1 MNKVISI
8 NLNGNAYQLEEGG
21 FEALRSYL
29 DTAGRRLEGNPDK
42 AEIMAD
48 IEQAIAD
55 KFRSLLGVN
64 KTVVVTK
71 EVETIIAEMGAVE
84 DASGS
89 PETPPPGSAAQPAG
103 AAQGTESAAA
113 PKRLFK
119 IHEGAMVGGVCNGIA
134 AYLNVDVTL
143 VRIVFALLMFAYGS
157 GVLVYLLLMFI
168 LPSATT
174 PAEMAA
180 AHGSTSATA
189 QEFIRRAR
197 EGYYEGMKTFGDKRA
212 YREWKR
218 KFKREMRSWKWDFH
232 HDMQQGAHR
241 WWPGWG
247 SYVPPRHPP
256 GSMFAATM
264 VSILLLM
271 FILPSATT
279 PAEMAAA
286 HGSTSATAQEFI
298 RRAREGYYEGMKTF
312 GDKRAYRE
320 WKRKFKRE
328 MRSWKWDFHHDMQQH
343 AHRWWSGWGPSVP
356 PRHPPGS
363 MLAATIV
370 SVLLLIAT
378 FAGLLA
384 VVSLVSS
391 GTVFGLMF
399 FPSLPFWLRIVLLIA
414 IISIVR
420 GPLKHARRSLYYGYG
435 YHDSGCWSLWCIV
448 KWVLIV
454 YFIIWL
460 CGGHT
465 GLGEAVQ
472 HLPPKLH
479 HAADS
484 VQQWWNQ
491 Q

>member
-29 DTAGRRLEGNPDK
+29 DTANRRLEGNPDK
-42 AEIMAD
+42 VEIIAD

-71 EVETIIAEMGAVE
+71 EVEAIIAEMGTVE
-84 DASGS
+84 DASGA
-89 PETPPPGSAAQPAG
+89 PETPPPGAAAQPAG
-103 AAQGTESAAA
+103 ATAGADSTAGAAAA

-119 IHEGAMVGGVCNGIA
+119 IHEGAMVGGVCNGLA

-157 GVLVYLLLMFI
+157 GFLVYILMMI
-168 LPSATT
+168 LLPSART
-174 PAEMAA
+174 PDEMAA

-189 QEFIRRAR
+189 KEFIRRAR

-212 YREWKR
+212 HREWRR

-232 HDMQQGAHR
+232 HDMQQNAHR

-247 SYVPPRHPP
+247 P
-256 GSMFAATM
+256 
-264 VSILLLM
+264 
-271 FILPSATT
+271 
-279 PAEMAAA
+279 
-286 HGSTSATAQEFI
+286 Q
-298 RRAREGYYEGMKTF
+298 
-312 GDKRAYRE
+312 
-320 WKRKFKRE
+320 
-328 MRSWKWDFHHDMQQH
+328 
-343 AHRWWSGWGPSVP
+343 VP

-363 MLAATIV
+363 MLAATLV
-370 SVLLLIAT
+370 SVLLIIAT
-378 FAGLLA
+378 FVGLFA

-391 GTVFGLMF
+391 GTVFGLLF
-399 FPSLPFWLRIVLLIA
+399 FPSLPFWARILLLIA
-414 IISIVR
+414 VISIVR
-420 GPLKHARRSLYYGYG
+420 SPLKAARRSLYYGQG
-435 YHDSGCWSLWCIV
+435 YYDSGHGTLWCIT

-454 YFIIWL
+454 YVIIWL

-479 HAADS
+479 HAAES
-484 VQQWWNQ
+484 MQQWWNQ

>member
-29 DTAGRRLEGNPDK
+29 DTANRRLEGNPDK
-42 AEIMAD
+42 AEIIAD

-71 EVETIIAEMGAVE
+71 EVEAIIAEMGTVE
-84 DASGS
+84 DASGA
-89 PETPPPGSAAQPAG
+89 PETPPPGAAAQPAG
-103 AAQGTESAAA
+103 AKAADAAAGAATA

-119 IHEGAMVGGVCNGIA
+119 IHEGAMVGGVCNGLA

-157 GVLVYLLLMFI
+157 GFLVYILMMII
-168 LPSATT
+168 LPSART
-174 PAEMAA
+174 PDEMAA

-212 YREWKR
+212 HREWKR

-232 HDMQQGAHR
+232 HDMQQNAHR

-247 SYVPPRHPP
+247 PQVPPRHAP
-256 GSMFAATM
+256 GSMVAATL
-264 VSILLLM
+264 VSILL
-271 FILPSATT
+271 I
-279 PAEMAAA
+279 
-286 HGSTSATAQEFI
+286 
-298 RRAREGYYEGMKTF
+298 
-312 GDKRAYRE
+312 
-320 WKRKFKRE
+320 
-328 MRSWKWDFHHDMQQH
+328 
-343 AHRWWSGWGPSVP
+343 
-356 PRHPPGS
+356 
-363 MLAATIV
+363 
-370 SVLLLIAT
+370 IAT
-378 FAGLLA
+378 FVGLFA

-399 FPSLPFWLRIVLLIA
+399 FPSLPFWVRILLLIA
-414 IISIVR
+414 VISIVR
-420 GPLKHARRSLYYGYG
+420 GPLKAARRSLYYGQG
-435 YHDSGCWSLWCIV
+435 YYDSGHSTLWCIT

>member
-29 DTAGRRLEGNPDK
+29 DTANRRLEGNPDK

-71 EVETIIAEMGAVE
+71 EVETIIAEMGTVE

-89 PETPPPGSAAQPAG
+89 PGTPPPGSAAQPAG
-103 AAQGTESAAA
+103 APPGADSAPGAAA
-113 PKRLFK
+113 PPKRLFK
-119 IHEGAMVGGVCNGIA
+119 IHEGAMVGGVCNGLA

-157 GVLVYLLLMFI
+157 GVLVYILMMAI
-168 LPSATT
+168 LPTATT

-218 KFKREMRSWKWDFH
+218 KFKREMRNWKWDFH
-232 HDMQQGAHR
+232 HDMQQTAHR

-247 SYVPPRHPP
+247 PYVAPRNPT
-256 GSMFAATM
+256 GSLLAAT
-264 VSILLLM
+264 VLSILLV
-271 FILPSATT
+271 FAT
-279 PAEMAAA
+279 
-286 HGSTSATAQEFI
+286 
-298 RRAREGYYEGMKTF
+298 
-312 GDKRAYRE
+312 
-320 WKRKFKRE
+320 
-328 MRSWKWDFHHDMQQH
+328 
-343 AHRWWSGWGPSVP
+343 
-356 PRHPPGS
+356 
-363 MLAATIV
+363 L
-370 SVLLLIAT
+370 
-378 FAGLLA
+378 AGLFA
-384 VVSLVSS
+384 IVSLVSS

-414 IISIVR
+414 IISVIR
-420 GPLKHARRSLYYGYG
+420 CPLKHARRSLYYGHG
-435 YHDSGCWSLWCIV
+435 YHDSGCWGLWCIV

-484 VQQWWNQ
+484 MQQWWNQ

>member
-29 DTAGRRLEGNPDK
+29 DTANRRLEGNPDK
-42 AEIMAD
+42 VEIMAD

-64 KTVVVTK
+64 KTVIVTK

-89 PETPPPGSAAQPAG
+89 PETPPPDSAARPAG
-103 AAQGTESAAA
+103 PTQGADSAAGTAAA
-113 PKRLFK
+113 PRRLFK
-119 IHEGAMVGGVCNGIA
+119 IREGAMVGGVCNGLA

-157 GVLVYLLLMFI
+157 GFLVYVLMMVI

-197 EGYYEGMKTFGDKRA
+197 EGYYEGMKTFGDRRA
-212 YREWKR
+212 RREWKR
-218 KFKREMRSWKWDFH
+218 KFKKEMRDWKWDFH
-232 HDMQQGAHR
+232 HDMQQSAHR

-247 SYVPPRHPP
+247 PNVAPRPAP
-256 GSMFAATM
+256 GGMLSATI
-264 VSILLLM
+264 VSILLA
-271 FILPSATT
+271 I
-279 PAEMAAA
+279 
-286 HGSTSATAQEFI
+286 
-298 RRAREGYYEGMKTF
+298 
-312 GDKRAYRE
+312 
-320 WKRKFKRE
+320 
-328 MRSWKWDFHHDMQQH
+328 
-343 AHRWWSGWGPSVP
+343 V
-356 PRHPPGS
+356 
-363 MLAATIV
+363 TI
-370 SVLLLIAT
+370 AGF
-378 FAGLLA
+378 FAII
-384 VVSLVSS
+384 SLVSS
-391 GTVFGLMF
+391 GTVFGIMF
-399 FPSLPFWLRIVLLIA
+399 FPGMAFWLRILLLIGL
-414 IISIVR
+414 ISIVR
-420 GPLKHARRSLYYGYG
+420 GPLKHARRTLYYGYG
-435 YHDSGCWSLWCIV
+435 YHDSGSCWIWCIV

-460 CGGHT
+460 FGGHT
-465 GLGEAVQ
+465 GLGDEVQ

-484 VQQWWNQ
+484 MQQWWNQ